1 MLNIAHRGASGYYP
15 ENTLIAFQRAV
26 ELGAD
31 MIELDVHLTKDGEVV
46 VIHDETLDRTT
57 NGKGNVRDYTLPE
70 LKKLDAGAWYKS
82 EFAGERIPTLE
93 EVLQSLKGKVQF
105 NIEIKN
111 GPVYYQGIEEKILA
125 ILLKQDL
132 RDQVVISSF
141 DHRCL
146 KKIKKMNPD
155 LATGSLVKLGVLY
168 VARLLKPEKI
178 AQSVGATG
186 LHLHKSYVTPDLVHR
201 AKQHGLRVLVWT
213 VNEPAQ
219 MSHFIKM
226 GVDGIVTNFPD
237 KLKNE
242 RENLKRTKGF

>member
-15 ENTLIAFQRAV
+15 ENTLIAFQQAV
-26 ELGAD
+26 KMGAD

-46 VIHDETLDRTT
+46 VIHDEMLERTT
-57 NGKGNVRDYTLPE
+57 NRKGYVRDYTLSE
-70 LKKLDAGAWYKS
+70 LKKLDAGSWYKS

-93 EVLQSLKGKVQF
+93 EVLQNLKGKVQF

-111 GPVYYQGIEEKILA
+111 GPVYYRGIEEKILT
-125 ILLKQDL
+125 LLSKHDL
-132 RDQVVISSF
+132 KDQVVISSF

-146 KKIKKMNPD
+146 KKIREMKPD

-168 VARLLKPEKI
+168 VARLLRPEKI

-186 LHLHKSYVTPDLVHR
+186 LHLNKSYVTPDLVRR
-201 AKQHGLRVLVWT
+201 ARQHGLRVLVWT

-219 MSHFIKM
+219 MSYFIKM

-237 KLKNE
+237 RLKNE
-242 RENLKRTKGF
+242 LKGLK

>member
-1 MLNIAHRGASGYYP
+1 
-15 ENTLIAFQRAV
+15 
-26 ELGAD
+26 

-46 VIHDETLDRTT
+46 VIHDETLERTT
-57 NGKGNVRDYTLPE
+57 NGRGYVRDYTLSE
-70 LKKLDAGAWYKS
+70 LKKLDAGSWYKS

-111 GPVYYQGIEEKILA
+111 GPIYYRGIEEKILT
-125 ILLKQDL
+125 LLSKHDL
-132 RDQVVISSF
+132 KDQVVISSF

-146 KKIKKMNPD
+146 KKIREMNPE
-155 LATGSLVKLGVLY
+155 LTTGSLVKLGVLY
-168 VARLLKPEKI
+168 VARLLRPEKI

-186 LHLHKSYVTPDLVHR
+186 LHLNKSYVTPGLVRR
-201 AKQHGLRVLVWT
+201 ARQHGLRVLVWT

-219 MSHFIKM
+219 MSYFIKM

-237 KLKNE
+237 RLKNE
-242 RENLKRTKGF
+242 LKGFK